1 MQKEISILLDKMGI
15 DYTNSSFFDSLKL
28 ERLVV
33 DKESGNWNFYLLSD
47 KLPDIDSYLELEK
60 NKDKIASNIYYN
72 ITNLDN
78 NVLLSYYK
86 PLLELA
92 KEEGLIS
99 ITEPYLSNLIL
110 DKDKLLLVASNII
123 EEKRLVKIK
132 DIISPYYQRL
142 GYKEEIEI
150 VVRENESIKEE
161 IDRELKEIK
170 VEPIKEEKK
179 EEKKEFKNFTPGPR
193 PRRSKKRDEGC
204 ILGLDI
210 KQMPIKISMIQGEDN
225 NVIVEGNVF
234 GVDYF
239 ESSKSEF
246 RIITLKITDYTD
258 SILCK
263 VFCNEQ
269 DEYER
274 LCKELKVGRD
284 LLISGYVK
292 EDSFAK
298 ELVLNARDIMP
309 ITKHNF
315 QIKSVEELADTIRRA
330 FSIAQSGRKGPVL
343 IDIPKDI
350 TSAECE
356 YTPMPKVE
364 VEKAKEPKKSA
375 VERAVE
381 LIRNAKKPLI
391 YVGGGAILSNVGE
404 DLVTFAEKI
413 DAPVA
418 SSLMGLGAFPYDNPL
433 HLGLIGMHGHYE
445 CNKAAHDCDVLIT
458 CGARFSDRVAGNR
471 KKFAPNAEI
480 LHIDIDSAEMDKN
493 IVSNY
498 HLRGDLAEVLPILTR
513 EIEQLDHSEWRKE
526 IETFRRPFKQLQI
539 GDYVN
544 PQTLIEKIDAATPDD
559 TIVVTDVGQHQLWAA
574 QFYKFKHSRTLLTS
588 GGLGTMGYSMGAAM
602 GGQMGCPDKT
612 VVMFAGDGGFHMNLS
627 ELATMCSYN
636 IPVKMFIMNNTVL
649 GMVRQWQKLF
659 YENRFADTDPHR
671 ATDFVKVAE
680 GFGVKALRI
689 STNDDID
696 AVLKEALEYNGPVLV
711 DCRISPDS
719 NVLPMI
725 PPGGAHTDIIEKF
738 N

>member
-1 MQKEISILLDKMGI
+1 MILNGSEIIVECLKEQGVDTVFGYPGGAILNVYDALYKHSDEITHILTSHEQGASHAADGYARATGKVGVCFA
-15 DYTNSSFFDSLKL
+15 T
-28 ERLVV
+28 
-33 DKESGNWNFYLLSD
+33 SG
-47 KLPDIDSYLELEK
+47 PG
-60 NKDKIASNIYYN
+60 A
-72 ITNLDN
+72 TNLVTGIATAYMDSVPVVAITCN
-78 NVLLSYYK
+78 YATS
-86 PLLELA
+86 
-92 KEEGLIS
+92 GL
-99 ITEPYLSNLIL
+99 
-110 DKDKLLLVASNII
+110 
-123 EEKRLVKIK
+123 
-132 DIISPYYQRL
+132 
-142 GYKEEIEI
+142 
-150 VVRENESIKEE
+150 
-161 IDRELKEIK
+161 
-170 VEPIKEEKK
+170 
-179 EEKKEFKNFTPGPR
+179 
-193 PRRSKKRDEGC
+193 
-204 ILGLDI
+204 
-210 KQMPIKISMIQGEDN
+210 
-225 NVIVEGNVF
+225 
-234 GVDYF
+234 
-239 ESSKSEF
+239 
-246 RIITLKITDYTD
+246 
-258 SILCK
+258 
-263 VFCNEQ
+263 
-269 DEYER
+269 
-274 LCKELKVGRD
+274 GRD
-284 LLISGYVK
+284 
-292 EDSFAK
+292 SFQ
-298 ELVLNARDIMP
+298 EVDICGITMP

-315 QIKSVEELADTIRRA
+315 QIKSVEKLADTIRRA

-696 AVLKEALEYNGPVLV
+696 AVLKETLEYNGPVLV

>member
-1 MQKEISILLDKMGI
+1 MKLNGSEIIVECLKEQGVDTIFGYPGGAILNVYDALYKHSDEITHILTSHEQGASHAADGYARATGKVGVCFA
-15 DYTNSSFFDSLKL
+15 T
-28 ERLVV
+28 
-33 DKESGNWNFYLLSD
+33 SG
-47 KLPDIDSYLELEK
+47 PG
-60 NKDKIASNIYYN
+60 A
-72 ITNLDN
+72 TNLVTGIATAYMDSVPVVAITCN
-78 NVLLSYYK
+78 YATS
-86 PLLELA
+86 
-92 KEEGLIS
+92 GL
-99 ITEPYLSNLIL
+99 
-110 DKDKLLLVASNII
+110 
-123 EEKRLVKIK
+123 
-132 DIISPYYQRL
+132 
-142 GYKEEIEI
+142 
-150 VVRENESIKEE
+150 
-161 IDRELKEIK
+161 
-170 VEPIKEEKK
+170 
-179 EEKKEFKNFTPGPR
+179 
-193 PRRSKKRDEGC
+193 
-204 ILGLDI
+204 
-210 KQMPIKISMIQGEDN
+210 
-225 NVIVEGNVF
+225 
-234 GVDYF
+234 
-239 ESSKSEF
+239 
-246 RIITLKITDYTD
+246 
-258 SILCK
+258 
-263 VFCNEQ
+263 
-269 DEYER
+269 
-274 LCKELKVGRD
+274 GRD
-284 LLISGYVK
+284 
-292 EDSFAK
+292 SFQ
-298 ELVLNARDIMP
+298 EVDICGITMP

-659 YENRFADTDPHR
+659 YGNRFADTDPHR

-696 AVLKEALEYNGPVLV
+696 AVLKETLEYNGPVLV